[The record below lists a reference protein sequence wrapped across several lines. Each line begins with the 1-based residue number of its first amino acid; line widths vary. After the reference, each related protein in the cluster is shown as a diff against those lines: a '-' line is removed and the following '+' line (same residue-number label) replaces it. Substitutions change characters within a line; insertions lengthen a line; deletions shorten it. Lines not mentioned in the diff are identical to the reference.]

1 MRESVCF
8 VLHHSCL
15 FRLTMQ
21 RQTYF
26 LLYSNQIVRKFIS
39 IVKETFAI
47 FLRREKRINQIPKSK
62 SQSTEQIKLKILARD
77 DNRSITC
84 QSRYLSKGSLQSV
97 LIDRQERFSSCKIWN
112 NEKNY
117 DLSTPT
123 LKKVWGKLTHEN

>member
-1 MRESVCF
+1 MRESVCI

-15 FRLTMQ
+15 FRLTMPTSNLLSPLFQ
-21 RQTYF
+21 PNRQETHIHCQG
-26 LLYSNQIVRKFIS
+26 NVCNIS
-39 IVKETFAI
+39 KK
-47 FLRREKRINQIPKSK
+47 RKRINQIPESK

-84 QSRYLSKGSLQSV
+84 QSRYLSKDGLQSV

-123 LKKVWGKLTHEN
+123 LKKVWEKLTHRN

>member
-84 QSRYLSKGSLQSV
+84 QPRYLSKDGLQSV